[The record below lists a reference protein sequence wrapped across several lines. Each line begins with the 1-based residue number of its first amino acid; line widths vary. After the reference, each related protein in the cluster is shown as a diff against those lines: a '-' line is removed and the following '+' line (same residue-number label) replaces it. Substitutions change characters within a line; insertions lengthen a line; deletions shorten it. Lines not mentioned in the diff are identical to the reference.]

1 MKKFIIFFFAFLT
14 LVLSC
19 GRSNNS
25 NIMYVFK
32 GEVVSVSDFKGKY
45 TLWRRRNGLDD
56 SKEMR
61 RNYLMHELSD
71 KLLFEAGM
79 KEGVDNIAEVS
90 QKIENFKRRTIIDY
104 MQKKTKKE
112 LFSIDDQTVRKYY
125 LDNKDQFYREKL
137 YRIYAIR
144 TYSKKSANAILEQ
157 LRNGASIRML
167 SARFSND
174 DNLSRNNGDWGL
186 FSEDVMDELW
196 KKDVLSSLPGEI
208 LGPYLDSENFYTI
221 MEIAGYAYKRHLSFL
236 RTYPLIIEKLVNSQD
251 KEKWNSYQNTMISEY
266 GAKINLNNL
275 NWEQ

>member
-1 MKKFIIFFFAFLT
+1 MKKFILFFFVFLT
-14 LVLSC
+14 LLLSC

-56 SKEMR
+56 SMEMR

-79 KEGVDNIAEVS
+79 KEGVDNIAEVA
-90 QKIENFKRRTIIDY
+90 QKIDNFKRRTIIDY

-125 LDNKDQFYREKL
+125 LENKDQFYREKL

-144 TYSKKSANAILEQ
+144 TFSKKSATAILEQ

-167 SARFSND
+167 SAR
-174 DNLSRNNGDWGL
+174 L
-186 FSEDVMDELW
+186 
-196 KKDVLSSLPGEI
+196 KD
-208 LGPYLDSENFYTI
+208 
-221 MEIAGYAYKRHLSFL
+221 
-236 RTYPLIIEKLVNSQD
+236 
-251 KEKWNSYQNTMISEY
+251 
-266 GAKINLNNL
+266 
-275 NWEQ
+275 